1 MVTAAMTAVC
11 LGISA
16 NMRSAD
22 QANLLSIY
30 LVGFQ
35 LPLSGIVLALPGFIE
50 PLVRPFISAYW
61 SWSGSSQ
68 MLNREFQ
75 NAVEQVSATSLQSYQ
90 ICLFVLGIHLAV
102 GLFASYV
109 GARKNLWEGG

>member
-1 MVTAAMTAVC
+1 
-11 LGISA
+11 
-16 NMRSAD
+16 
-22 QANLLSIY
+22 
-30 LVGFQ
+30 
-35 LPLSGIVLALPGFIE
+35 
-50 PLVRPFISAYW
+50 
-61 SWSGSSQ
+61 